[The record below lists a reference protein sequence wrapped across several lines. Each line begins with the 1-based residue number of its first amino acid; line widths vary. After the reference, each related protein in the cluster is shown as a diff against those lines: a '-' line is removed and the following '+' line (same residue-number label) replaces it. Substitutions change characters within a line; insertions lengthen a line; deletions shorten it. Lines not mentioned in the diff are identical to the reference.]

1 MKKKFL
7 LGTMVPALAAAA
19 VIGSGFSLWVFD
31 ALTKTNDAQAMEKT
45 ITQFA
50 QIGEI
55 KEASKITITFDQT
68 ADGRKTATGNQ
79 SVSTKYA
86 EGITLSYANET
97 KAAIYTAPT
106 NDGLDY
112 LNGVLKCDFTTT
124 ITISE
129 DLNKY
134 LVLTYNGDT
143 LTSDAG
149 VYTYKFSKTQVE
161 ATTTVFDWEKLAL
174 KYATGN
180 EPTNVTDYK
189 KLQEAV
195 NNSTI
200 TVTYNATVSIIES
213 N

>member
-106 NDGLDY
+106 HDGLDY

-149 VYTYKFSKTQVE
+149 VYTYKFSKSQVE
-161 ATTTVFDWEKLAL
+161 QQLYLIGK
-174 KYATGN
+174 N
-180 EPTNVTDYK
+180 
-189 KLQEAV
+189 
-195 NNSTI
+195 
-200 TVTYNATVSIIES
+200 
-213 N
+213 

>member
-1 MKKKFL
+1 MKKKFI

-86 EGITLSYANET
+86 KGITLSYANET

-124 ITISE
+124 IKITE
-129 DLNKY
+129 NLAEY
-134 LVLTYNGDT
+134 LVLKYDGKV
-143 LTSDAG
+143 LTGNAG
-149 VYTYKFSKTQVE
+149 TYTYEFTKEQEE
-161 ATTTVFDWEKLAL
+161 ATTTVFNWEKLVL
-174 KYATGN
+174 TYATGK
-180 EPTNVTDYK
+180 EPTNVETYK
-189 KLQEAV
+189 ELKTVVET
-195 NNSTI
+195 STI
-200 TVTYNATVSIIES
+200 SVVYNATVSIVEK
-213 N
+213 

>member
-19 VIGSGFSLWVFD
+19 VIGSGFSMWVFD
-31 ALTKTNDAQAMEKT
+31 ALKTENKNQEMAQE

-50 QIGEI
+50 QVGEI
-55 KEASKITITFDQT
+55 KEASKITVTFDQT
-68 ADGRKTATGNQ
+68 AVGRKTATGNQ

-86 EGITLSYANET
+86 KGITLSCANET

-112 LNGVLKCDFTTT
+112 LDGVLKCDFTTT

-161 ATTTVFDWEKLAL
+161 ATTTVFDWEKLVL
-174 KYATGN
+174 EYATGK

-200 TVTYNATVSIIES
+200 TVTYNATVSIVEG